1 MTYSLRRREVI
12 NTPVDNHAHRGGRG
26 TQGNQRGRPRR
37 TMPDLHNTLAEVA
50 ISSQPLSCVYVQD
63 IFTFCSDTSSIQL
76 LKKWKNNLL
85 TMTEY
90 SSAVAH

>member
-26 TQGNQRGRPRR
+26 TQGNRRGRPRR
-37 TMPDLHNTLAEVA
+37 TMPDSHNTLAEP
-50 ISSQPLSCVYVQD
+50 ISSQPLSCVYIQD
-63 IFTFCSDTSSIQL
+63 SFTICSDTSSIQL
-76 LKKWKNNLL
+76 LKKWKNDLL
-85 TMTEY
+85 TTTEY